1 MLVQEQELPHQN
13 SGLMFHW
20 VKTYHS
26 PRGLDVS
33 GLVEEDPQYLAQE
46 WVDVLAQESVV
57 MLTQKRVVERGQ
69 DRVVVLAQ
77 EDMAVLAQEDMA
89 VLAQRKVY
97 LHCLAEG
104 ISGSSGA

>member
-1 MLVQEQELPHQN
+1 MGQSQMLVQEQELLHQN
-13 SGLMFHW
+13 SGLRFHW

-33 GLVEEDPQYLAQE
+33 GLVEEDPQYLPQE

-57 MLTQKRVVERGQ
+57 VLAQERVVVRDQ

-77 EDMAVLAQEDMA
+77 EGPCIT
-89 VLAQRKVY
+89 R
-97 LHCLAEG
+97 C
-104 ISGSSGA
+104 